1 MTDAKKRRPDE
12 SRPAGLDNW
21 RGVGSYGT
29 LGLEIVLSICL
40 GFFGGRWLDGKLGTE
55 PWLSVLGFV
64 FGVGAAIK
72 AVMRAMREMAAEAA
86 REEREQGNPAPLYD
100 KPDERDEREG
110 REETRDEAASPDEPE
125 AAEKN
130 EPTASDQ
137 NGVSGDEPGKG
148 ER

>member
-1 MTDAKKRRPDE
+1 MTNAKKSPADQRP
-12 SRPAGLDNW
+12 PGLENW

-29 LGLEIVLSICL
+29 LGLEIVLSICF
-40 GFFGGRWLDGKLGTE
+40 GFFGGRWLDGKFGTE
-55 PWLSVLGFV
+55 PWLSALGFV

-100 KPDERDEREG
+100 KRDERDER
-110 REETRDEAASPDEPE
+110 RDEAVSPDEPN
-125 AAEKN
+125 ASEKI
-130 EPTASDQ
+130 EPGVSDQ
-137 NGVSGDEPGKG
+137 NGVSGHEPGKG